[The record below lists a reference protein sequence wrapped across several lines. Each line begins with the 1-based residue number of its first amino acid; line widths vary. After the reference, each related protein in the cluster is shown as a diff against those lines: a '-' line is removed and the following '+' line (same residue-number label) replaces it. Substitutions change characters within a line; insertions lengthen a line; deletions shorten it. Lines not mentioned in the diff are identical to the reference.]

1 MRRELLIQPRHPN
14 LVITFSPSIGAMLAD
29 LVLIVHAG
37 VVAFVVLGQLLFVV
51 GGVLHWAWVRKVWI
65 RLAHL
70 ALMMFVVVQ
79 SWMGATCPLTIW
91 EQLLRHQAGQ
101 TAYGGS
107 FIEHWLSRLIFFD
120 APAWVFVL
128 AYSVFGTLV
137 LLTWWWIPPRR
148 LKKA

>member
-1 MRRELLIQPRHPN
+1 M
-14 LVITFSPSIGAMLAD
+14 VAD
-29 LVLIVHAG
+29 LVLVAHVG

-91 EQLLRHQAGQ
+91 EQLLRRQAGQ

-107 FIEHWLSRLIFFD
+107 FNEHWLSRLIFFD